1 MTTQNEKAVFG
12 GGCFWCV
19 EAVFQQMQGVTKVES
34 GYAGGH
40 VDRPTYQ
47 QVCDGNTGHIEVAEV
62 TFDPTVITFKDLL
75 AVFFASHDPTTPDR
89 QGNDAGPQYRSAI
102 FWQTPEQRDAAQAHI
117 DTLTSANTYGAPIVT
132 QLLPPAKVWPAE
144 DYHRDYFLRNPG
156 QGYCAVVIAPKVAK
170 LRKAFADKLKTP
182 A

>member
-19 EAVFQQMQGVTKVES
+19 EAVFQQLQGVTKVES

-40 VDRPTYQ
+40 VDRPTYH

-62 TFDPTVITFKDLL
+62 TFDPSVITYKELL
-75 AVFFASHDPTTPDR
+75 TVFFASHDPTTLDR
-89 QGNDAGPQYRSAI
+89 QGNDAGPQYRSAV
-102 FWQTPEQRDAAQAHI
+102 FWQTPDQRELAQAYMEE
-117 DTLTSANTYGAPIVT
+117 LSAANTFGAPIVT
-132 QLLPPAKVWPAE
+132 KLLPPAKVWPAE

-170 LRKAFADKLKTP
+170 LRKTFADKLKTP

>member
-19 EAVFQQMQGVTKVES
+19 EAVFQQLQGVTKVES

-40 VDRPTYQ
+40 VDRPTYH

-62 TFDPTVITFKDLL
+62 TFDPSVITYKELL
-75 AVFFASHDPTTPDR
+75 RVFFASHDPTTLDR

-102 FWQTPEQRDAAQAHI
+102 FWQTPDQRELAQAYMEE
-117 DTLTSANTYGAPIVT
+117 LSAANTFGAPIVT
-132 QLLPPAKVWPAE
+132 KLLPPAKVWPAE

-170 LRKAFADKLKTP
+170 LRKTFADKLKTP

>member
-1 MTTQNEKAVFG
+1 MSNQIEKAVFG

-19 EAVFQQMQGVTKVES
+19 EAVFQQLQGVIAVAS

-40 VDRPTYQ
+40 VDRPTYH
-47 QVCDGNTGHIEVAEV
+47 QVCDGNTGHIEVVEV
-62 TFDPTVITFKDLL
+62 SFDPQIISYDELL
-75 AVFFASHDPTTPDR
+75 TVFFASHDPTTLDR

-102 FWQTPEQRDAAQAHI
+102 FWQTPEQRDAAEKFIAEHQAAQ
-117 DTLTSANTYGAPIVT
+117 TFGAPIVT
-132 QLLPPAKVWPAE
+132 QVLPPAQVWPAE
-144 DYHRDYFLRNPG
+144 DYHRDYYLRNPG

-170 LRKAFADKLKTP
+170 LRKHFADKLKVP